1 MEFDMILHGYGKCS
15 PKDSDYCLLL
25 LVGRHAGIVDKRQHD
40 SSGSNASCDRNN
52 FPEMLF
58 TPPSLALTAPD
69 EWKIHEPITAKC
81 GRADA
86 ILLLQCVHF
95 QKATFGKNRISSLVV
110 FIVYPFDIREPC
122 LHCETE
128 FVAP

>member
-1 MEFDMILHGYGKCS
+1 
-15 PKDSDYCLLL
+15 
-25 LVGRHAGIVDKRQHD
+25 
-40 SSGSNASCDRNN
+40 
-52 FPEMLF
+52 MLF

-128 FVAP
+128 FVAPGSTRKSLKPAWLGRRQAALHDTICEWHFVPLYG